1 MFTPFSVNNITTG
14 KYNVLPKSPE
24 NPALIT
30 RRTHFCP
37 TFPAKVSRDLFPF
50 CVFFSRNF
58 HAFAHVSA
66 KSWTPRANILNFFAG
81 SDKKVRQKVYFLLHR
96 ECDAEGAFRAS
107 ALRLRGGAS
116 AGVCKESEGL
126 GPFGGDCRPNTS
138 GGSGGSSKGKAI
150 EVTSPP
156 CARTYTRVA
165 LAACLCGYPSL
176 TIRPSRMQSCA
187 VSRCLR
193 VRASTDLCACR
204 CGKTGGSTSRV
215 VLASTTGSARCV
227 PDYVC
232 GHAMPAEHTH
242 RESESVK

>member
-1 MFTPFSVNNITTG
+1 MRACQVTAAWWLVLAAATRSHSGPAQHASPRPQPPTACTELFGGSSRRRHLKAPAARARELGGVVNCGDTH
-14 KYNVLPKSPE
+14 
-24 NPALIT
+24 PA
-30 RRTHFCP
+30 R
-37 TFPAKVSRDLFPF
+37 
-50 CVFFSRNF
+50 
-58 HAFAHVSA
+58 
-66 KSWTPRANILNFFAG
+66 
-81 SDKKVRQKVYFLLHR
+81 
-96 ECDAEGAFRAS
+96 DAEGAFRAS

-242 RESESVK
+242 RESESVR